1 MIAIT
6 NWCVIFLVYAL
17 GISTF
22 IIGIMLHK
30 EAFENVFFTQDY
42 VVGFLFN
49 LGAFVLELI
58 GVVIFYGGYRLMEMV
73 K

>member
-1 MIAIT
+1 MIAII
-6 NWCVIFLVYAL
+6 NWCVIFLVYAF
-17 GISTF
+17 GISVF

-30 EAFENVFFTQDY
+30 EAFESIFFTNDY

>member
-17 GISTF
+17 GISIF

-30 EAFENVFFTQDY
+30 EAFENIFFTKDY

-58 GVVIFYGGYRLMEMV
+58 GVVIFYVGYRLMEMV

>member
-17 GISTF
+17 GISIF

-30 EAFENVFFTQDY
+30 EAFENIFFMNEY
-42 VVGFLFN
+42 VVGLLFN
-49 LGAFVLELI
+49 LGAFVLEFL
-58 GVVIFYGGYRLMEMV
+58 GVVIFYGGHRLMEWL

>member
-6 NWCVIFLVYAL
+6 IWCVIFLVYAL
-17 GISTF
+17 GISIF
-22 IIGIMLHK
+22 IIGIMLQK
-30 EAFENVFFTQDY
+30 IGLENIFFMNEY

-49 LGAFVLELI
+49 LEAFVLEIL
-58 GVVIFYGGYRLMEMV
+58 GVVIFYCGYSLMEWV

>member
-6 NWCVIFLVYAL
+6 NWCVIILVYAF
-17 GISTF
+17 GISVF
-22 IIGIMLHK
+22 IIGLILHK
-30 EAFENVFFTQDY
+30 EAFENIFFCHDY

-49 LGAFVLELI
+49 LGAFALELV
-58 GVVIFYGGYRLMEMV
+58 GVVIFYGGYCLMGYV

>member
-1 MIAIT
+1 MILIT

-17 GISTF
+17 SISIF

-30 EAFENVFFTQDY
+30 EAFENIFFMNEY
-42 VVGFLFN
+42 LIGFMFN